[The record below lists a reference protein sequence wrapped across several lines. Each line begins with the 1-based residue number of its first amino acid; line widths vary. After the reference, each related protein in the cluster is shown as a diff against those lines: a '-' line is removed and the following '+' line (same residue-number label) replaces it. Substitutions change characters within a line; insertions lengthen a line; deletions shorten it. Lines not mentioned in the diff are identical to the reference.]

1 MIRVGRI
8 VGVFGVRGAVK
19 VQPLTDFADRFAS
32 GGDLYLDGAA
42 RRVEWSR
49 PQAAGHVL
57 KLAGVDTRTQADL
70 LRGRYLEVPA
80 PRALPED
87 AWYWDDLV
95 GMRVV
100 SEQGVDLGT
109 LEEVLERPANDVWI
123 ARLDGA
129 ETLVPA
135 TREAVRSVDVE
146 ARRVTVAG
154 WLLDVED
161 A

>member
-1 MIRVGRI
+1 MIRVGRV

-19 VQPLTDFADRFAS
+19 VMPLTDFADRFAPGS
-32 GGDLYLDGAA
+32 DLYLEGAA
-42 RRVEWSR
+42 HRVEWSR
-49 PQAAGHVL
+49 AQSGGHVV
-57 KLAGVDTRTQADL
+57 KLAGVDTRDDADT
-70 LRGRYLEVPA
+70 LRGRYLEVA
-80 PRALPED
+80 EARSLPDD

-95 GMRVV
+95 GMSVV

-135 TREAVRSVDVE
+135 TREAIRSVDVD

>member
-1 MIRVGRI
+1 MIRVGRV

-19 VQPLTDFADRFAS
+19 VAPLTDFADRFAP
-32 GGDLYLDGAA
+32 GADLYLDGEP

-49 PQAAGHVL
+49 PQAGGHVV
-57 KLAGVDTRTQADL
+57 KLAGIDTRNDAEVR
-70 LRGRYLEVPA
+70 RGRFLEVPEA
-80 PRALPED
+80 RSLPEG

-95 GMRVV
+95 GLDVV
-100 SEQGVDLGT
+100 TEQGRELGT
-109 LEEVLERPANDVWI
+109 LEEVLERPANDVWV
-123 ARLDGA
+123 ARRDGA

-135 TREAVRSVDVE
+135 TREAVRSVDMD
-146 ARRVTVAG
+146 ARRITVAS